1 MENLDITILTSVLAI
16 AFLVFLIATYK
27 EFRHMNVNPYE
38 SNKRGE
44 AIVQLN
50 KLVDKIFAD
59 KSISKTEKKIIA
71 DVMDKTIADM
81 ETDGVYFSDEVRK
94 ALKTQS
100 EELNCE
106 YSGLPSPKSFETK
119 K

>member
-1 MENLDITILTSVLAI
+1 MENLDVTILTSILAV
-16 AFLVFLIATYK
+16 AFLVFIIATYK
-27 EFRHMNVNPYE
+27 EFKHMDINPYE

-50 KLVDKIFAD
+50 KFVDKILEN

-71 DVMDKTIADM
+71 NVMDKTIADM
-81 ETDGVYFSDEVRK
+81 ETDGVYFSDDVRK

>member
-1 MENLDITILTSVLAI
+1 MENLDVTILTSILAI
-16 AFLVFLIATYK
+16 AFLVFLVATYK

-50 KLVDKIFAD
+50 KFVDKILEN
-59 KSISKTEKKIIA
+59 KSISNTEKKIIA
-71 DVMDKTIADM
+71 NVMDKTIADM
-81 ETDGVYFSDEVRK
+81 ETDGVYFSDDVRK
-94 ALKTQS
+94 ALKAQS

-106 YSGLPSPKSFETK
+106 YSGLPSPKSFETNK
-119 K
+119 